1 MHGIQEKTGW
11 ESRFMW
17 DVDIVGS
24 GGGVMLGEVGKAEG
38 LQCHLGFEWLG
49 LERLEGGEPGLSC
62 P

>member
-1 MHGIQEKTGW
+1 MC
-11 ESRFMW
+11 